1 MWVWMATGMQK
12 NFLGFPFRGF
22 YRPKPEVFRGGFE
35 FFYRKFCEKVRPSRK
50 TSGLGRPEGPK
61 TQNPQKI
68 FLHPSSHP
76 DPTIISFMIIREKQD
91 K

>member
-12 NFLGFPFRGF
+12 NFLGVFSFCGF
-22 YRPKPEVFRGGFE
+22 YRPKPEVFCGGFE
-35 FFYRKFCEKVRPSRK
+35 FFLPKVLRKSPPSPEKLP
-50 TSGLGRPEGPK
+50 GWAGPK
-61 TQNPQKI
+61 GPKKN